1 MNKTVHWFE
10 CLMSHLEIMEEEKRK
25 FVLSLIDKPL
35 DISDSDIK
43 KYIPGVLGRKLFL
56 LRKYI
61 SYSLANKK
69 HLFTKG
75 VKSIG
80 CKTYILDNGEE
91 KLIDN
96 AKIIENEYRERI
108 KDDLVKNNLPLWHQL
123 SYQDKCNL
131 YAFYAFSEFVSYILL
146 GIIEYD
152 SNYEGCKKYKLN
164 KELLK
169 SYKMIWFARYFTK
182 QSHFSDVIF
191 RNEIG
196 RKVIHRDSYL
206 FQNFVDIVLDKYISF
221 HPLYT
226 KFLDSADN
234 VIFSDIRRLAEIVSF
249 FSLQHDI
256 KDINNTQ
263 PIISRDKLYEF
274 GFSEDEIKYLFKKL
288 DDFEVHENDRIV
300 TELDNKLI
308 RLNNINLK
316 FAIKTISS
324 KYLTNM
330 NKIGSW
336 FEGDYLLEYL
346 KNKLDSNRF
355 IVTNGI
361 NDPKEKY
368 DADIII
374 YDESS
379 NLIYFC
385 QIKHRIAT
393 IHPFFKDEFN
403 EYCRN
408 ESLNHGIDQLC
419 SLRSKALTDKVKER
433 LISRL
438 GKKIVNKLDMAKNC
452 RFILIHS
459 IENLDMCTKNGIS
472 MYEWNTFRNILQGKF
487 SSFKVLPKD
496 ANLNC
501 IYYSNKLLDFS
512 DIVSVQDYL
521 IKNLQKIY
529 DDSLS
534 TNLGPAEEWEILN
547 GARALFMFNTS
558 ISCMNRPFF
567 TSKWISWEIP
577 LII

>member
-43 KYIPGVLGRKLFL
+43 KYIPGVLGRELFL

-75 VKSIG
+75 VKSIR

-256 KDINNTQ
+256 KDIN
-263 PIISRDKLYEF
+263 
-274 GFSEDEIKYLFKKL
+274 
-288 DDFEVHENDRIV
+288 
-300 TELDNKLI
+300 
-308 RLNNINLK
+308 
-316 FAIKTISS
+316 
-324 KYLTNM
+324 
-330 NKIGSW
+330 
-336 FEGDYLLEYL
+336 
-346 KNKLDSNRF
+346 
-355 IVTNGI
+355 
-361 NDPKEKY
+361 
-368 DADIII
+368 
-374 YDESS
+374 
-379 NLIYFC
+379 
-385 QIKHRIAT
+385 
-393 IHPFFKDEFN
+393 
-403 EYCRN
+403 
-408 ESLNHGIDQLC
+408 
-419 SLRSKALTDKVKER
+419 
-433 LISRL
+433 
-438 GKKIVNKLDMAKNC
+438 
-452 RFILIHS
+452 
-459 IENLDMCTKNGIS
+459 
-472 MYEWNTFRNILQGKF
+472 
-487 SSFKVLPKD
+487 
-496 ANLNC
+496 
-501 IYYSNKLLDFS
+501 
-512 DIVSVQDYL
+512 
-521 IKNLQKIY
+521 
-529 DDSLS
+529 
-534 TNLGPAEEWEILN
+534 
-547 GARALFMFNTS
+547 
-558 ISCMNRPFF
+558 
-567 TSKWISWEIP
+567 
-577 LII
+577 